1 MARPAALR
9 SLPVPAAEVRQRGTQ
24 RLLASRFG
32 LDCPSTLWVNMK
44 LFTKGLLLIAVPS
57 VVELALLGVVFDTQ
71 EQTAQAAQWVDNSK
85 QILFQ
90 SSAIVDPLLRQ
101 AARVRAAMVTGDA
114 SLIDRHAVWVDLG
127 DRLAKLDALVAQ
139 TPRQVERVRNMRR
152 TIDAY
157 RAHALEISQAM
168 HEGRSLAPY
177 VALETGALPEQV
189 ALFREEL
196 AAFGNE
202 AARLDNDRSAA
213 LARRREREQY
223 ALVAA
228 VLGSMLIWAAT
239 AVVFARNIGRRLE
252 VLTGNAERLGSDRP
266 LAPPLSGNDE
276 IATLDTVL
284 HQTGTRLR
292 EADKEQATL
301 KTRLEARAYE
311 LASVNE
317 ELRQETQ
324 DNEMFIYSVSHDLR
338 SPLVN
343 LQGFSKELQVS
354 CDELDSIVR
363 QAGLPQTQHR
373 RMVHILDGDVRES
386 LRYLR
391 TAVTRAAAI
400 IDALLRISRAGRLE
414 YQWQRV
420 SVGRVVGRVVEALQG
435 VISQRAAVVSVRE
448 LPPAWGDPAAVE
460 QIFSNLIGNALNF
473 LDPARHG
480 RIEIGALESEPVDES
495 DPRAVRMRTYYVRD
509 NGLGIPAAYVSKVFR
524 AFQRLHGDVSNG
536 DGIGLAVVRR
546 TVERHGGR
554 VWVESAEGAGSTFFV
569 VLPEQPVCN

>member
-1 MARPAALR
+1 
-9 SLPVPAAEVRQRGTQ
+9 VRQRGTQ
-24 RLLASRFG
+24 RVFASRFG
-32 LDCPSTLWVNMK
+32 LNDPSILRANMK

-85 QILFQ
+85 QILYQ
-90 SSAIVDPLLRQ
+90 SSAIVDPLLHQ
-101 AARVRAAMVTGDA
+101 AARVRTAMVTGDA
-114 SLIDRHAVWVDLG
+114 SLIDHHAVWVDLG

-152 TIDAY
+152 ASDAY

-168 HEGRSLAPY
+168 HEGRSLAPF

-239 AVVFARNIGRRLE
+239 AVAFARSIGRRLE

-276 IATLDTVL
+276 IAALDAVL

-354 CDELDSIVR
+354 CDDLDSIVR
-363 QAGLPQTQHR
+363 QAGLPHAQHR

-435 VISQRAAVVSVRE
+435 VISQRAVMVSVRE

-509 NGLGIPAAYVSKVFR
+509 NGLGIPAAYMSKVFR
-524 AFQRLHGDVSNG
+524 AFQRLHGDVANG

-569 VLPEQPVCN
+569 MLPEQPLRN

>member
-1 MARPAALR
+1 
-9 SLPVPAAEVRQRGTQ
+9 
-24 RLLASRFG
+24 
-32 LDCPSTLWVNMK
+32 MK

-57 VVELALLGVVFDTQ
+57 AVELALLGVVFDTQ
-71 EQTAQAAQWVDNSK
+71 EQTAQAAQWVDTSK
-85 QILFQ
+85 QILYQ
-90 SSAIVDPLLRQ
+90 SSAMVAPLLRE

-114 SLIDRHAVWVDLG
+114 SLIDRHAVWVDLS
-127 DRLAKLDALVAQ
+127 DRLATLEALVAP
-139 TPRQVERVRNMRR
+139 TPQQRERVQHMRR
-152 TIDAY
+152 AVDAY
-157 RAHALEISQAM
+157 RAHALDISQAM
-168 HEGRSLAPY
+168 HEGRSLAPF
-177 VALETGALPEQV
+177 VALESGPLPEQL

-202 AARLDNDRSAA
+202 AARFDTERSAA
-213 LARRREREQY
+213 LARRREREHY
-223 ALVAA
+223 ALIGA

-239 AVVFARNIGRRLE
+239 AVVFARSIGRRLE
-252 VLTGNAERLGSDRP
+252 VVTGNAQRLGSDRP

-276 IATLDTVL
+276 IAALDAVL

-292 EADKEQATL
+292 EADKEHATL
-301 KTRLEARAYE
+301 KARLEARAYE

-324 DNEMFIYSVSHDLR
+324 DNEMFVYSVSHDLR

-363 QAGLPQTQHR
+363 QAGLPHAQHR
-373 RMVHILDGDVRES
+373 HMVHIVDGDVRES

-391 TAVTRAAAI
+391 TAIARVAAI

-414 YQWQRV
+414 YRAQRV
-420 SVGRVVGRVVEALQG
+420 SVARAVGRVVEALQD
-435 VISQRAAVVSVRE
+435 VIGQRAALVCVRE
-448 LPPAWGDPAAVE
+448 LPPAWGDPAAIE
-460 QIFSNLIGNALNF
+460 QVFGNLIGNALNF
-473 LDPARHG
+473 LDPARRG
-480 RIEIGALESEPVDES
+480 RIEIGALESEPVDRS
-495 DPRAVRMRTYYVRD
+495 DPRAVRMHTYYVRD
-509 NGLGIPAAYVSKVFR
+509 NGRGIPAGSMSKMFR
-524 AFQRLHGDVSNG
+524 AFQPVHGDAPPG

-569 VLPEQPVCN
+569 VLPEQPLRS

>member
-1 MARPAALR
+1 
-9 SLPVPAAEVRQRGTQ
+9 
-24 RLLASRFG
+24 
-32 LDCPSTLWVNMK
+32 MK

-85 QILFQ
+85 QILYQ
-90 SSAIVDPLLRQ
+90 SSALVDPLLRQ
-101 AARVRAAMVTGDA
+101 AARVRTAMVSGDTG
-114 SLIDRHAVWVDLG
+114 LIEHQSVWVDMG
-127 DRLAKLDALVAQ
+127 DRLAKLEALVAQ
-139 TPRQVERVRNMRR
+139 TPQQLARVRNMQRAV
-152 TIDAY
+152 DAY
-157 RAHALEISQAM
+157 REQALALAQAM
-168 HEGRSLAPY
+168 HEGRTLAPF
-177 VALETGALPEQV
+177 VALEGGALPDQI
-189 ALFREEL
+189 ALFRDEL
-196 AAFGNE
+196 AEFGSE
-202 AARLDNDRSAA
+202 AARLDTERSAA

-228 VLGSMLIWAAT
+228 VLGSMLVWAGT
-239 AVVFARNIGRRLE
+239 AVVFARSIGRRLE

-266 LAPPLSGNDE
+266 LAAPLSGNDE
-276 IATLDTVL
+276 IAELDAVL

-292 EADKEQATL
+292 EADNEQAAL

-354 CDELDSIVR
+354 FDELDSIVA
-363 QAGLPQTQHR
+363 QAALPDTQQR
-373 RMVHILDGDVRES
+373 RMTQILEGDMRES

-391 TAVTRAAAI
+391 GAVTRAAAI

-414 YQWQRV
+414 YHWQRV
-420 SVGRVVGRVVEALQG
+420 SVGRVVNRVIDALQG
-435 VISQRAAVVSVRE
+435 VIAQRAAVVTVRE
-448 LPPAWGDPAAVE
+448 LPPAWGDPAALE

-480 RIEIGALESEPVDES
+480 RIEIGALGPEPLDET
-495 DPRAVRMRTYYVRD
+495 DPHAVRMRTYYVRD
-509 NGLGIPAAYVSKVFR
+509 NGLGIPAAYMSKVFR
-524 AFQRLHGDVSNG
+524 AFQRLHGDVASG
-536 DGIGLAVVRR
+536 EGIGLAVVRR

-569 VLPEQPVCN
+569 VLPEQPVRL